1 MALGVGSRDDEM
13 MVRNDVRKNYFDEK
27 NVVKKNGVEE

>member
-1 MALGVGSRDDEM
+1 MGVCSRDDEM
-13 MVRNDVRKNYFDEK
+13 MVKNDVRKNSFDEK